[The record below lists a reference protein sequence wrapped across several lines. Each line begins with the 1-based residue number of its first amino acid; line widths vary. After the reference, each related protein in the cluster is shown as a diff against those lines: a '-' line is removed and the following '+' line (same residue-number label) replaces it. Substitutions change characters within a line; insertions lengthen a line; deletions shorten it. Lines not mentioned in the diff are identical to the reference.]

1 LQNIPLITFFVIILT
16 YFQFFTL
23 KKGYAIIKA
32 KKKFGQNFLKDKY
45 YLGKIVEAMPNT
57 QNLVVEIGPGLGD
70 LTEKLLEKRRVTAI
84 EIDKDLC
91 EILKQKFPNLNLLCG
106 DVLEF
111 WKSGSLADESYDLVA
126 NLPYYI
132 ATNIILKA
140 LKDKNAKN
148 ILVLIQKEVAEKF
161 SAKVGDRNYSAL
173 AIIAQSVAKVKK
185 LFDVPPGAFVP
196 APKVTSSVILFE
208 KFKESYDEDFA
219 KFLKMAFANP
229 RKTLKKNLSATN
241 LELEDFNLQP
251 NLRPHQVDG
260 STFFQLFSALKER
273 SENERNQNKQSK

>member
-1 LQNIPLITFFVIILT
+1 
-16 YFQFFTL
+16 
-23 KKGYAIIKA
+23 
-32 KKKFGQNFLKDKY
+32 
-45 YLGKIVEAMPNT
+45 MPNT

-91 EILKQKFPNLNLLCG
+91 EVLKEKFPNLNLLCG

-111 WKSGSLADESYDLVA
+111 WKKGALVEENYDLIA

-148 ILVLIQKEVAEKF
+148 ILVLIQKEVADKF
-161 SAKVGDRNYSAL
+161 SAKVGDRNYSSL
-173 AIIAQSVAKVKK
+173 AILSQSVARVKK
-185 LFDVPPGAFVP
+185 LFDVPPGAFIP

-208 KFKESYDEDFA
+208 KFKETYDEGFA
-219 KFLKMAFANP
+219 KFLKTAFANP
-229 RKTLKKNLSATN
+229 RKTLNKNLSATG
-241 LELEDFNLQP
+241 LKLKDFGLDP
-251 NLRPHQVDG
+251 KLRPHQVNG

-273 SENERNQNKQSK
+273 SNNGRNQKQ